1 MGGAENGDLKQVGLF
16 VPNSPEVINDGPFAQ
31 PVELFPDVF
40 CNTRPVND
48 GPFAQPVELFPDVFC
63 NTRPVNDGPFAQ
75 PVELFPDVFCNT
87 RPVHPSVGQDQTRE
101 TVPSVRAVRWMR
113 IRIASVRDRPAL
125 ARAHAPRARHGGL
138 GCWGGRASV
147 EGSALM

>member
-16 VPNSPEVINDGPFAQ
+16 VPNSPEVI
-31 PVELFPDVF
+31 
-40 CNTRPVND
+40 
-48 GPFAQPVELFPDVFC
+48 
-63 NTRPVNDGPFAQ
+63 NDGPFAQ